1 MCLIIELNNYIMEE
15 ILALLVPF
23 GAFLLAFG
31 IVYIEKSASN
41 KEKLSMLDKGFTPQE
56 IADSLKK
63 NQDPNKRLS
72 NGLLFIGA
80 ALGVLIG
87 YVLTLYTPINNIL
100 AYVTCGFIFG
110 GIGLIIS
117 YFLTKGKENQ

>member
-1 MCLIIELNNYIMEE
+1 MEG

-23 GAFLLAFG
+23 GAFLMAFG
-31 IVYIEKSASN
+31 IVYVTTSASN

-56 IADSLKK
+56 IADALKK
-63 NQDPNKRLS
+63 NEDPNKRLS
-72 NGLLFIGA
+72 NGLLFVGA

-87 YVLTLYTPINNIL
+87 YFLSLYTPIDKTL
-100 AYVTCGFIFG
+100 AYITCGFIFG
-110 GIGLIIS
+110 GFGLILS